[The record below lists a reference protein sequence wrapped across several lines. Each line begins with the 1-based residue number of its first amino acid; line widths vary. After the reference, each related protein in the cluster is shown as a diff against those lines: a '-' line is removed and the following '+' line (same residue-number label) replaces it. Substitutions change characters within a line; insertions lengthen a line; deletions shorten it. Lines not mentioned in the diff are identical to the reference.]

1 MVDYSVQ
8 LVANLGANF
17 YVFHSNL
24 DANFYV
30 FLIKFGANFYGLLLY
45 LRYKKN
51 ITI

>member
-8 LVANLGANF
+8 LVANLGAIF
-17 YVFHSNL
+17 YVFKANL
-24 DANFYV
+24 GANFYV